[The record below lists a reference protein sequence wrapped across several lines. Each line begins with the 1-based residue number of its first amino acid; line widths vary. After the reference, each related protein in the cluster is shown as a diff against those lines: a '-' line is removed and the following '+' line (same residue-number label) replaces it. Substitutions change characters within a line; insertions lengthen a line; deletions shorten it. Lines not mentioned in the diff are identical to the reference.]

1 MITEPM
7 EIESLEVGDQIL
19 FGDEDVYKIASIDED
34 TMRIIDENG
43 EVYKTS
49 IYPTQKFFLIVE

>member
-19 FGDEDVYKIASIDED
+19 FGDEDVYKIVSIDED

-49 IYPTQKFFLIVE
+49 IFPTQKFFLIVE